1 MTRTAIALLALLGLS
16 ACEVGQ
22 AATDGFVNT
31 SEAIGSEVGEVVD

>member
-1 MTRTAIALLALLGLS
+1 MTRIALALTAVLGLA

-31 SEAIGSEVGEVVD
+31 SEAIGSEVGDAL